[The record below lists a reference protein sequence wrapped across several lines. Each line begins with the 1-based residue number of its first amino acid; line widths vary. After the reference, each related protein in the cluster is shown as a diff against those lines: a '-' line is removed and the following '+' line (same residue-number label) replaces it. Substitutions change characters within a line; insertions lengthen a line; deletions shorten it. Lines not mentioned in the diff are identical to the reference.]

1 MKLTALATAL
11 GIEAKECRELL
22 ELFLETG
29 QLEIERLGAAFA
41 NGDTRQMAR
50 IAHTIIGSAGN
61 LGLMEISAS
70 ARKIELAC
78 SHGRLDAAGDAL
90 ADIQALFNKIAS
102 AGGVRCTGGNV
113 SGIAP

>member
-11 GIEAKECRELL
+11 GIEAKECHELL

-29 QLEIERLGAAFA
+29 QLEIDRLTAAFA
-41 NGDTRQMAR
+41 DGDTRQMAR

-61 LGLMEISAS
+61 LGLMEISTS

-78 SHGRLDAAGDAL
+78 ITGRLDAVGDEL

-102 AGGVRCTGGNV
+102 VDGIRCTGGNV
-113 SGIAP
+113 STTAP